1 MTTFKKQAKQKQHP
15 VEPNLYPAVS
25 SNAGETQRCLSELF
39 YCWSWRKT
47 WCIKP
52 FLSYFECKTPLSLN
66 IHMLSA
72 PPQSSAVLVGL
83 PATLWH
89 KPGDLWWSNDRCE
102 HVFGLSRC
110 SYGPFIFASVLGGGR
125 LRQAEGEG
133 GTFAGRQDGE
143 LAGVDGRWRRLGEG
157 HFWASLLALVFH
169 CYLLSSIR
177 RSSLRCSLAGV
188 QEVLKRQR

>member
-1 MTTFKKQAKQKQHP
+1 MQVKHS
-15 VEPNLYPAVS
+15 VVLV
-25 SNAGETQRCLSELF
+25 
-39 YCWSWRKT
+39 
-47 WCIKP
+47 
-52 FLSYFECKTPLSLN
+52 SYFIAGLGGKPDALNHFFLILNVKHHYPWTYTCCRPGRSLR
-66 IHMLSA
+66 
-72 PPQSSAVLVGL
+72 
-83 PATLWH
+83 H

-110 SYGPFIFASVLGGGR
+110 SYGPFILAPVLGGGR